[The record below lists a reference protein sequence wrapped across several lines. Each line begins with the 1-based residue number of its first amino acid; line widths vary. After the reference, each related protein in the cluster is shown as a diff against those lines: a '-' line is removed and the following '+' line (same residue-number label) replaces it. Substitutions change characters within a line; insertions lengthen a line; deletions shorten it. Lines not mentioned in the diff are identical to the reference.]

1 MRVGAALLAVLA
13 TLALSTAAN
22 TRESNF
28 DPNTMRTYAAIGWMS
43 LFAPFPVSWWAVPA
57 ADNYAKT
64 WPGAKGG
71 KGGKKGKR

>member
-22 TRESNF
+22 TRESNY
-28 DPNTMRTYAAIGWMS
+28 DPYTMRSYAAIGFLS
-43 LFAPFPVSWWAVPA
+43 LFAPLPVSWWAVPA
-57 ADNYAKT
+57 ADSYART
-64 WPGAKGG
+64 WPGAKDS